1 MENSQ
6 IADTFS
12 LLSKL
17 MDIHGE
23 NSFKSKSY
31 SSAAFSIDKLLLPL
45 KDLPVDKIASIKGVG
60 TSSAQKIIELI
71 QNGRIFFL
79 EELIEKT
86 PPGVIEMLSIKG
98 IGPKKIHTIWKEME
112 IETIGELLYACKE
125 NRLKLYK
132 GFGEKTQQNVIE
144 SIEFYLK
151 NQGSHLYAQIESIA
165 DEIEAIIQ
173 EIFKGKRIEA
183 TGKFVRQFE
192 TIDELEYIIEISME
206 ELEEKISSVD
216 FFSLKT
222 KDNNTI
228 LYATQAG
235 IDIKFYPS
243 SASQFIRQSIMLSSS
258 ADFQTALFKEF
269 SSDLDG
275 YSSEKDFFEKN
286 QIAYIPPFLRETPE
300 IITIAKNNVLPEI
313 IQKNDIK
320 GVIHCHSN
328 WSDGS
333 NTIEEMAQAAIERGM
348 EYLVLSDH
356 SKSAFYAQGLY
367 EEKIKAQHQL
377 IDELNEKLA
386 PFKIF
391 KSIESDILNDG
402 SLDYSDAVL
411 STFDLVIASVHS
423 NLKMSQEKA
432 MARLLR
438 AIENPYTSILGHMTG
453 RLLLSRPGYPLDF
466 EKIIEACAENNVV
479 IELNAHPNRLDID
492 WRQIPNVL
500 KKNVLISI
508 NPDAHQ
514 TDGIDVLKY
523 GVLTAQK
530 AMVTKNNNL
539 SSFSLKEFENFIEH
553 QKNTKLR

>member
-31 SSAAFSIDKLLLPL
+31 ASASFAIDKLTTQL
-45 KDLPVDKIASIKGVG
+45 KDLPTEKIASIKGIG
-60 TSSAQKIIELI
+60 FSSAQKITEFL
-71 QNGRIFFL
+71 QNGKIFFL
-79 EELIEKT
+79 EELVAKT

-132 GFGEKTQQNVIE
+132 GFGEKTQQNVTD

-151 NQGSHLYAQIESIA
+151 NQGSHLYAQVEILSGEIESI
-165 DEIEAIIQ
+165 IR
-173 EIFKGKRIEA
+173 EIFPDKRIEP
-183 TGKFVRQFE
+183 TGKFIRQFE
-192 TIDELEYIIEISME
+192 TIDELEYIIEITGNN
-206 ELEEKISSVD
+206 LEENLNSFD
-216 FFSLKT
+216 FFSFKT
-222 KDNNTI
+222 KQEDAF
-228 LYATQAG
+228 LYSTEIG
-235 IDIKFYPS
+235 IDIKFYPV
-243 SASQFIRQSIMLSSS
+243 SADKFVSQSIKLSSS
-258 ADFQTALFKEF
+258 
-269 SSDLDG
+269 
-275 YSSEKDFFEKN
+275 KDFTEALIKQYPLDSNNFSNEAEYFE
-286 QIAYIPPFLRETPE
+286 QSGIAYIPPYIREKPE
-300 IITIAKNNVLPEI
+300 IIELSQKNELPEV
-313 IQKNDIK
+313 IQTSDIK

-333 NTIEEMAQAAIERGM
+333 NTIEEMANAAIERGM

-367 EEKIKAQHQL
+367 EDKIKAQHL
-377 IDELNEKLA
+377 HIDELNEKLA

-402 SLDYSDAVL
+402 SLDYSDAIL
-411 STFDLVIASVHS
+411 STFDLIIASVHS

-432 MARLLR
+432 MSRLLR
-438 AIENPYTSILGHMTG
+438 AIENPYTTILGHMTG
-453 RLLLSRPGYPLDF
+453 RLLLSRPGYPLDY
-466 EKIIEACAENNVV
+466 EKIIESCALHNVV

-492 WRQIPNVL
+492 WRQIPSVL

-514 TDGIDVLKY
+514 TEGIDVIKY

-530 AMVTKNNNL
+530 ALVTKENNL
-539 SSFSLKEFENFIEH
+539 SSFSLKEFEKFIAD
-553 QKNTKLR
+553 QKNTKL